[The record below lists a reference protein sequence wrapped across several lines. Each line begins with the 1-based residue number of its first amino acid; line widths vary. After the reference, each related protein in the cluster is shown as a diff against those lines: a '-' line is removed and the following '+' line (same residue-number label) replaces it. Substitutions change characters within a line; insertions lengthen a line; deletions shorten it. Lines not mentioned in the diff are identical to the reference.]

1 MKSLKEMKYL
11 LLDLD
16 GVCYGSHN
24 GYPLEKVFGLV
35 SKRMTLFIQ
44 EKLGLDEKK
53 AKELQTNYF
62 YKYNTSLNGLML
74 HHNVIG
80 DEFLKYVHDI
90 DISFMKEDKILRIE
104 LENLDMEKFIFTNG
118 SAEHAQNI
126 LTRLGIYDLFGKEKV
141 FDIKDAGYVPK
152 PEAQTFDLM
161 VKKFG
166 IKPKETIYIEDIAK
180 NLSIG
185 FEKGCTTV
193 WLINDEHFGKIDS
206 DKDYISHKIENLSLF
221 LKEIRLLKSK

>member
-44 EKLGLDEKK
+44 EKLGLDKKK

-90 DISFMKEDKILRIE
+90 DISFMKEDKIMRNE

-126 LTRLGIYDLFGKEKV
+126 LPRLGIYDLFGKEKV

-161 VKKFG
+161 VKKFD
-166 IKPKETIYIEDIAK
+166 INPKETIYIEDIAK

-185 FEKGCTTV
+185 FERGCTTV